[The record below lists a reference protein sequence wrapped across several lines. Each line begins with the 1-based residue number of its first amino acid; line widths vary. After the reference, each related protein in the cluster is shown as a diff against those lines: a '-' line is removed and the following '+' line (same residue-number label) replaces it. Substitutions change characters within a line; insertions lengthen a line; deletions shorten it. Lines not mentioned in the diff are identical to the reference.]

1 MYNTRVEDM
10 GTWNNQCWETRRRL
24 EMPRF
29 HTADRQHTLRILTE
43 YCTLLTFG
51 HSPIDHPA
59 HAGSRSEVGPCNEQP
74 V

>member
-1 MYNTRVEDM
+1 MLGSKTWER
-10 GTWNNQCWETRRRL
+10 GTTNAGRRL

-29 HTADRQHTLRILTE
+29 HTADRQHILRILTE

-51 HSPIDHPA
+51 HYPIDHPV